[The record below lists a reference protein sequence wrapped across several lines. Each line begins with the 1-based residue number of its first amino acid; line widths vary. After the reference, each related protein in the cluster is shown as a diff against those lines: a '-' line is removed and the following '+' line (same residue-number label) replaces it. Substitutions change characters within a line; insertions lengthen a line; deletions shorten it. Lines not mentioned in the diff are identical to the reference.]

1 MIRSFNGKIPKV
13 HPTAFVSEA
22 AYVVGDVTIGE
33 NSSVWPGAVIR
44 GDYGTITIGKGSV
57 IQDNCVVHADDYLH
71 IGDNVSVTHGAVLHG
86 HRVGDNVL
94 IGINAVLLEEAEIGS
109 YCLVGAGTVVRGGAK
124 IPDESLVVGVPGQ
137 VRPLSPDNRQRL
149 EAPTANYIVNAQA
162 HKAAGLGT
170 ELPTA

>member
-1 MIRSFNGKIPKV
+1 MIRSFNGKVPKV

-44 GDYGTITIGKGSV
+44 GDYGTIAIGKGSV

-109 YCLVGAGTVVRGGAK
+109 YCLIGAGAVVRGGAK

-137 VRPLSPDNRQRL
+137 VR
-149 EAPTANYIVNAQA
+149 AP
-162 HKAAGLGT
+162 
-170 ELPTA
+170 